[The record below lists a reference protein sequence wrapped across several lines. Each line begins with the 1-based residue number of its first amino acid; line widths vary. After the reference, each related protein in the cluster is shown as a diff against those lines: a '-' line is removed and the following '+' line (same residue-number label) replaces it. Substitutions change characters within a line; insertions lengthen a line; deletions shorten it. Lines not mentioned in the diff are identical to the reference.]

1 MVLPAITYHTR
12 SGMMTEEKI
21 RVEEYKV
28 TGDELVH
35 KVKQIVHEG
44 NIRKISI
51 KTEGGNTLLEF
62 PLTIGVV
69 GAVLLPL
76 WAALGAAAALITDCT
91 IAVEKVEE

>member
-1 MVLPAITYHTR
+1 
-12 SGMMTEEKI
+12 MTEEKI

>member
-1 MVLPAITYHTR
+1 
-12 SGMMTEEKI
+12 MTEEKT
-21 RVEEYKV
+21 RYEEYNV
-28 TGDELVH
+28 SGDELVH

-44 NIRKISI
+44 NIRRIII

-69 GAVLLPL
+69 GIVLLPM

-91 IAVEKVEE
+91 IVVEKAEEQQSEEKDS

>member
-1 MVLPAITYHTR
+1 MI
-12 SGMMTEEKI
+12 EEQI
-21 RVEEYKV
+21 RVEEHKV

-35 KVKQIVHEG
+35 KVRQIVHEG

-69 GAVLLPL
+69 GAVLLPV

>member
-1 MVLPAITYHTR
+1 
-12 SGMMTEEKI
+12 MTEEKI

-35 KVKQIVHEG
+35 KVRQIVHEG
-44 NIRKISI
+44 NIRKIII

-62 PLTIGVV
+62 PLTVGVV

-76 WAALGAAAALITDCT
+76 WAALGAAAALIADCT
-91 IAVEKVEE
+91 IVVEKVD

>member
-1 MVLPAITYHTR
+1 MR
-12 SGMMTEEKI
+12 TEEKI
-21 RVEEYKV
+21 KVEEYKV

-44 NIRKISI
+44 NIRKIAI

-62 PLTIGVV
+62 PLTVGVV

-76 WAALGAAAALITDCT
+76 WAALGAAAALIADCT
-91 IAVEKVEE
+91 IVVEKVEG

>member
-1 MVLPAITYHTR
+1 
-12 SGMMTEEKI
+12 MTEEKI

-44 NIRKISI
+44 NIRKIII
-51 KTEGGNTLLEF
+51 KTEGGKTLLEF
-62 PLTIGVV
+62 PVTVGVV
-69 GAVLLPL
+69 GVVLLPM

-91 IAVEKVEE
+91 IAVEKVEEEK

>member
-1 MVLPAITYHTR
+1 M
-12 SGMMTEEKI
+12 SEEKI

-91 IAVEKVEE
+91 IAVEKVEA

>member
-1 MVLPAITYHTR
+1 
-12 SGMMTEEKI
+12 MTEEKI
-21 RVEEYKV
+21 RIQEFKV

-69 GAVLLPL
+69 GVVLLPL

>member
-1 MVLPAITYHTR
+1 
-12 SGMMTEEKI
+12 MTEEKI

-28 TGDELVH
+28 TGDEVVH

-62 PLTIGVV
+62 PLTVGVV
-69 GAVLLPL
+69 GVVLLPL

-91 IAVEKVEE
+91 IVVEKVEE

>member
-1 MVLPAITYHTR
+1 M
-12 SGMMTEEKI
+12 SEEKI

-35 KVKQIVHEG
+35 KIKQIVHEG

-62 PLTIGVV
+62 PLTVGVV

-76 WAALGAAAALITDCT
+76 WAALGAAAALIADCT
-91 IAVEKVEE
+91 IVVEKVEE

>member
-1 MVLPAITYHTR
+1 
-12 SGMMTEEKI
+12 MTEEKI
-21 RVEEYKV
+21 RIEEYKV

-91 IAVEKVEE
+91 ISVEKVEE

>member
-1 MVLPAITYHTR
+1 
-12 SGMMTEEKI
+12 MTEEKI

-28 TGDELVH
+28 TGDELVN
-35 KVKQIVHEG
+35 KVKEIVHEG

-62 PLTIGVV
+62 PLTVGVV
-69 GAVLLPL
+69 GVVLLPM

-91 IAVEKVEE
+91 IALEKVEE

>member
-1 MVLPAITYHTR
+1 V
-12 SGMMTEEKI
+12 TEEKI
-21 RVEEYKV
+21 RVEEYQV

-44 NIRKISI
+44 NIRKFSI

-62 PLTIGVV
+62 PLTVGVV
-69 GAVLLPL
+69 GVVLLPL

-91 IAVEKVEE
+91 IAVEKVEKVENVEE

>member
-1 MVLPAITYHTR
+1 MA
-12 SGMMTEEKI
+12 EEKI

-44 NIRKISI
+44 NIRRIII

-62 PLTIGVV
+62 PLTVGVV
-69 GAVLLPL
+69 GIVLLPM

-91 IAVEKVEE
+91 IAVEKVEEE

>member
-1 MVLPAITYHTR
+1 
-12 SGMMTEEKI
+12 MTEEKI
-21 RVEEYKV
+21 RVEEYHV

-62 PLTIGVV
+62 PLTVGVV
-69 GAVLLPL
+69 GVVLLPL

-91 IAVEKVEE
+91 IAVEKVEKVENVEE

>member
-1 MVLPAITYHTR
+1 
-12 SGMMTEEKI
+12 MTEEKI

-44 NIRKISI
+44 NIRKIII

-62 PLTIGVV
+62 PLTVGVV

-76 WAALGAAAALITDCT
+76 WAALGAAAALIADCT
-91 IAVEKVEE
+91 IVVEKGE

>member
-1 MVLPAITYHTR
+1 
-12 SGMMTEEKI
+12 MTEEKI
-21 RVEEYKV
+21 RIEEYKV

-69 GAVLLPL
+69 GVVLLPL

>member
-1 MVLPAITYHTR
+1 M
-12 SGMMTEEKI
+12 SEEKI

-44 NIRKISI
+44 NIRKIII

-62 PLTIGVV
+62 PVTVGVV
-69 GAVLLPL
+69 GVVLLPM

-91 IAVEKVEE
+91 IAVEKVEESKEGSET

>member
-1 MVLPAITYHTR
+1 
-12 SGMMTEEKI
+12 MTEGKI
-21 RVEEYKV
+21 RIEEYKV
-28 TGDELVH
+28 KGDELVH
-35 KVKQIVHEG
+35 KVREIIHEG

-69 GAVLLPL
+69 GVALLPL

-91 IAVEKVEE
+91 ISVEKDEE

>member
-1 MVLPAITYHTR
+1 M
-12 SGMMTEEKI
+12 MMTEEKI

-28 TGDELVH
+28 SGDELVH

-44 NIRKISI
+44 NIRRISI

-62 PLTIGVV
+62 PLTVGVV
-69 GAVLLPL
+69 GVVLLPM

-91 IAVEKVEE
+91 IAVEKVEEQ